1 MKLSEEIFAIKLY
14 ELEQQFGKLQSQL
27 YICQQQDHS
36 KIKQQLQNI
45 TDEYLENELLLKKSA
60 AGSRS
65 STVTLLA
72 EAQEEYLR
80 KTRTI
85 LNQQLAKQK
94 TLEEQAEIAALYA
107 EYAIDFAIHSMKNAL
122 IAALKAIDI
131 QMEIEESILNQ
142 QIEREE
148 LK

>member
-1 MKLSEEIFAIKLY
+1 MKK
-14 ELEQQFGKLQSQL
+14 
-27 YICQQQDHS
+27 
-36 KIKQQLQNI
+36 
-45 TDEYLENELLLKKSA
+45 
-60 AGSRS
+60 
-65 STVTLLA
+65 
-72 EAQEEYLR
+72 YLR